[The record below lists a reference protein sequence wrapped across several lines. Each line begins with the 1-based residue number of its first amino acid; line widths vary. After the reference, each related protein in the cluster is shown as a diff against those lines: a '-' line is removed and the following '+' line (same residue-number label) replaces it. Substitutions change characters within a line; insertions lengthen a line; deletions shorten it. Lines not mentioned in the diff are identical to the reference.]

1 VALTIC
7 GTGYGRTVRPLESD
21 DPRIDQIRP
30 LNSYLITC
38 FPSNLAGA
46 VGERL
51 GTGLEPTYKFK
62 GVRWIEQ
69 PTIDQ
74 TIDLSYVT
82 FYSKS
87 RQ

>member
-1 VALTIC
+1 M
-7 GTGYGRTVRPLESD
+7 
-21 DPRIDQIRP
+21 
-30 LNSYLITC
+30 C
-38 FPSNLAGA
+38 FPSNIAGA

-51 GTGLEPTYKFK
+51 ETGLEPTYKFK